1 MAAEPDSPIRKRQP
15 SSKIAAL
22 LMIVAR
28 LYFLCLFGW
37 IILRTLLGD
46 HWWWLF
52 LLNSFAVY
60 LFLPLPA
67 ILVIALLAR
76 KREVWIGFGAA
87 MALGM
92 YLYGGLFLPKLP
104 RLRAGS
110 PTLTVM
116 TYNLLGYNENR
127 ESVTA
132 TIRAANADVV
142 ALQELNSPIALALR
156 RELGDMF
163 PYQMTEVQI
172 EGASPG
178 VISRYPLRPTAESL
192 PGTWAGPPQVLS
204 LDYHGTRV
212 TLLQAHTF
220 ATGLGGGAAHL
231 QWTVRER
238 ERQARAIV
246 KFAAA
251 HSEPLIV
258 AADLNA
264 GDQTMAYA
272 IVTGALADAW
282 REAGWGFGHTFPGGT
297 SPGLVGLFTGGVPI
311 PMWLVRIDYV
321 FHSRHWRATSASIG
335 PWDGVSDHRP
345 VVAQLALTR

>member
-22 LMIVAR
+22 LVIVAR
-28 LYFLCLFGW
+28 PYFLCLFGW

-92 YLYGGLFLPKLP
+92 YLYGGLFLPKFP
-104 RLRAGS
+104 RPHAGS

-127 ESVTA
+127 ESVMA

-192 PGTWAGPPQVLS
+192 PGTWAGPPQHSIANLS
-204 LDYHGTRV
+204 R
-212 TLLQAHTF
+212 
-220 ATGLGGGAAHL
+220 
-231 QWTVRER
+231 
-238 ERQARAIV
+238 
-246 KFAAA
+246 
-251 HSEPLIV
+251 
-258 AADLNA
+258 
-264 GDQTMAYA
+264 
-272 IVTGALADAW
+272 
-282 REAGWGFGHTFPGGT
+282 
-297 SPGLVGLFTGGVPI
+297 GLF
-311 PMWLVRIDYV
+311 
-321 FHSRHWRATSASIG
+321 A
-335 PWDGVSDHRP
+335 
-345 VVAQLALTR
+345 